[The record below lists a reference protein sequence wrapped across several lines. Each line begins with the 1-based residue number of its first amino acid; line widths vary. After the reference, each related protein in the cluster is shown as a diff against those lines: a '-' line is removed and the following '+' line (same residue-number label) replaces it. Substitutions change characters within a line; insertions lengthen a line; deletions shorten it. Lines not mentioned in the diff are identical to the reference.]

1 TLRSPLHSTWYKSRR
16 LRLPPGPSGLPL
28 IGSLHLISDDYQQ
41 DTFSEWAR
49 KYGDI
54 VYAKFLGN
62 DMLIVN
68 STDAAR
74 ELMEKRGAKYSSQP
88 LFIFLCDL
96 AGFSW
101 NTGFT
106 QDTGRWKRH
115 CKWFQDGFQ
124 AKRRLNEYIPIQQ
137 RETRRVLYNLLVDT
151 DAYMSHIKRFAAG
164 IMLEIGYGHTLTSIN
179 DDYIRMVNSA
189 LEGFS
194 VAGNPGSMLVDFF
207 PPLRYLP
214 AWFPGLTWKEAVT
227 RLRPD
232 IDNMNLRPFRAVI
245 NAVVRSD
252 LAKSS
257 FATEILGEV
266 SLDEPI
272 SPAEEREMS
281 GAVGTLYTAG
291 TDTTITVLSTWLL
304 AMVRYPEVYKRAQ
317 AEVDIVIEAGRLPQL
332 EDRESLPFLE
342 CILKEVYRWGAPV
355 PLSIAH
361 QLTEDDTYNGY
372 DMPRGAMVIPNIWAM
387 SRDERMYDDPNEFK
401 PERFLDLKP
410 EVMER
415 LDPRKYVFGHG
426 RRICPGRFLGDSS
439 IWLAMAR
446 ITATFDIT
454 KVRDSI
460 GREVTPPPDFLSGF
474 ARRPALFSCAIR
486 PRSEKSAELVSQ

>member
-1 TLRSPLHSTWYKSRR
+1 MSTGIPPVCNSDSVIMYSRIVESVLLLSLYLVSTWYKSRR

-179 DDYIRMVNSA
+179 DDYI
-189 LEGFS
+189 L
-194 VAGNPGSMLVDFF
+194 DFF

-214 AWFPGLTWKEAVT
+214 AWFPGLTWKEAVN

-232 IDNMNLRPFRAVI
+232 INNMNLRPFRAVI
-245 NAVVRSD
+245 NAVNSGSD

-291 TDTTITVLSTWLL
+291 TDTIW
-304 AMVRYPEVYKRAQ
+304 
-317 AEVDIVIEAGRLPQL
+317 VIMNM
-332 EDRESLPFLE
+332 
-342 CILKEVYRWGAPV
+342 I
-355 PLSIAH
+355 
-361 QLTEDDTYNGY
+361 GY
-372 DMPRGAMVIPNIWAM
+372 VAN
-387 SRDERMYDDPNEFK
+387 
-401 PERFLDLKP
+401 
-410 EVMER
+410 
-415 LDPRKYVFGHG
+415 
-426 RRICPGRFLGDSS
+426 
-439 IWLAMAR
+439 
-446 ITATFDIT
+446 T
-454 KVRDSI
+454 
-460 GREVTPPPDFLSGF
+460 
-474 ARRPALFSCAIR
+474 
-486 PRSEKSAELVSQ
+486 